1 MRCGRQTRVRL
12 QDFSAAIT
20 DSASG
25 DGTVRAPM
33 HGKVLALFVGVGD
46 SVARGQRLAVLEAMK
61 MEHTLRAPV
70 AGIVKEVVVSEGSQ
84 VAEAAKIMLIAPDKD
99 Q

>member
-1 MRCGRQTRVRL
+1 MFG
-12 QDFSAAIT
+12 A
-20 DSASG
+20 
-25 DGTVRAPM
+25 
-33 HGKVLALFVGVGD
+33 GD

-99 Q
+99 E